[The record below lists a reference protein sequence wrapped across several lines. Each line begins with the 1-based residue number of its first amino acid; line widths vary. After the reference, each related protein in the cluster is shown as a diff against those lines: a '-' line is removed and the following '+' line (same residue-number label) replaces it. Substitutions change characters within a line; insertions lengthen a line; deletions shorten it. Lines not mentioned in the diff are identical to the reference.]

1 MSSAPLASAL
11 TALLAVSAMTTR
23 ANADEP
29 RALPS
34 RLPSAVDRALSS
46 PSSLSPGRVEVMS
59 RTGGTALLV
68 VGSVMAGGGWL
79 VSKAGLLIYSQADDA
94 ECPGGNDC
102 GLTPTQEAGLGMLI
116 GGAVVCLIGV
126 PLTIYGASVRQRDA
140 PRRGPSRWGT
150 AAVSPQSPLS
160 FTF

>member
-1 MSSAPLASAL
+1 MSSAPLATAL
-11 TALLAVSAMTTR
+11 TALLAVSVLTTR

-46 PSSLSPGRVEVMS
+46 PLSLPPHRVEVMG

-68 VGSVMAGGGWL
+68 VGSVMGGGGWL
-79 VSKAGLLIYSQADDA
+79 VSNAGLLVYSQADEA

-102 GLTPTQEAGLGMLI
+102 GLTSTQKAGVGMMI
-116 GGAVVCLIGV
+116 GGAVVCLIGL
-126 PLTIYGASVRQRDA
+126 PLAMYGASVRQRDA

-150 AAVSPQSPLS
+150 AAAPAQSPLS